1 VTRLVLGVAL
11 VATAFV
17 AALPVGA
24 TAAKRADD
32 PKSLSLQVA
41 RLNLL
46 HQYSRVWPMIDARDR
61 QVTTLNFWET
71 CKNGLAPQG
80 LRVKSITAAARVE
93 TLKLPPLGTVRVTVV
108 HLQTRYSLAALTGI
122 HTAHTTIYWA
132 RSRGRWRALWT
143 AADYHAY
150 SHRRCPAA

>member
-1 VTRLVLGVAL
+1 MTRLMLGVAL
-11 VATAFV
+11 VATALV
-17 AALPVGA
+17 AAQPVWA

-46 HQYSRVWPMIDARDR
+46 HQYSLVWQTIDARDR

-71 CKNGLAPQG
+71 CKKRLAPKG

-93 TLKLPPLGTVRVTVV
+93 TLKLPPLGTVKVTVI

-132 RSRGRWRALWT
+132 RSRGRWAALWS

-150 SHRRCPAA
+150 SRQRCPAA